1 MKRHGRSSLL
11 TKFCGMYGVR
21 VYDEGSLDHG
31 QLHTFVVMNA
41 VFPAEASSFV
51 TERFDLKGSTVGRE
65 VSEDEL
71 RRKGSD
77 AVLKVSFSLK
87 LPEFSKAALWIA
99 AMLYWMKD
107 LDLARE
113 VRLVRSLEG
122 DSESGECGFSIGAS
136 AKSGKW
142 LTLVWCAQ
150 GLQKRMSL
158 TFRKHVALLSQL
170 REDVKLLVECRVM
183 DYSLLVGV
191 VDMGRTQKQNEY
203 AEQALL
209 TMQQQGRHL
218 ERLEHITKKKKLDE
232 RALSALAAPI
242 RLLLAPPLFVAK
254 RTWSLARI
262 TLSSII
268 TLPLPYYGSGNCG
281 VDGGLYSKFHGRRR
295 GDRAVYYLGLIDFLQ
310 PWTARKAVERRLKG
324 LIGYDTKAISCVDP
338 EEYAI
343 RFLEFLDT
351 HIS

>member
-1 MKRHGRSSLL
+1 MCSTL
-11 TKFCGMYGVR
+11 TKAHVP
-21 VYDEGSLDHG
+21 H
-31 QLHTFVVMNA
+31 
-41 VFPAEASSFV
+41 
-51 TERFDLKGSTVGRE
+51 
-65 VSEDEL
+65 VS
-71 RRKGSD
+71 
-77 AVLKVSFSLK
+77 
-87 LPEFSKAALWIA
+87 
-99 AMLYWMKD
+99 
-107 LDLARE
+107 
-113 VRLVRSLEG
+113 
-122 DSESGECGFSIGAS
+122 
-136 AKSGKW
+136 
-142 LTLVWCAQ
+142 
-150 GLQKRMSL
+150 
-158 TFRKHVALLSQL
+158 KHVALLSQL
-170 REDVKLLVECRVM
+170 REDVKLLVECQVM

-191 VDMGRTQKQNEY
+191 VDMASTQKQNEY
-203 AEQALL
+203 AEHALL

-232 RALSALAAPI
+232 RALSAVAAPI

-254 RTWSLARI
+254 KTWSLARI

-281 VDGGLYSKFHGRRR
+281 VDGGSYSKFHGRRR